1 MTILTLQNYYLPG
14 HRGGGCIRAVSNLV
28 AALGSEFDF
37 RIVCNDRDLGVTEP
51 YTGVRTGDW
60 SRVGP
65 GQVHYTGPRAVT
77 DTIRRLLREPGH
89 DIVYLN
95 SIFERRYAM
104 WPLLLRRMG
113 MVRDVPF
120 VVAPRGELGGNALLI
135 RGGRK
140 RAYLAAA
147 ARLGW
152 LDRLTWHATS
162 HTEVAEIERFLSD
175 YRIEGRVV
183 RADDLVTAGPL
194 TGVHREP
201 KQPGRA
207 RIVYLSRIVP
217 KKNLDF
223 AIRVLREVRGAV
235 EFDIYGPREDAA
247 YWAKCENEIRALPSN
262 VVVRYQG
269 IAAHEDVV
277 RILGGYDLFFFPTL
291 NENFGYAIFE
301 ALRGG
306 CPVLL
311 SDQTP
316 WGPVAEAGAG
326 WALPLADVRGFVRAI
341 EEVAARG
348 ESGQQEQSER
358 AAGFASRM
366 AANQMAIED
375 HRRLFKGAERIPCP

>member
-28 AALGSEFDF
+28 HALGGEFDF
-37 RIVCNDRDLGVTEP
+37 RIICNDRDLGVAER
-51 YTGVRTGDW
+51 YAGIRTGEW
-60 SRVGP
+60 SRVGS
-65 GQVHYTGPRAVT
+65 GHVHYTEPRAVAS
-77 DTIRRLLREPGH
+77 TIRRLLLGPGH
-89 DIVYLN
+89 HLVYLN

-104 WPLLLRRMG
+104 WPLLLRRTRAA
-113 MVRDVPF
+113 RDVPF
-120 VVAPRGELGGNALLI
+120 VIAPRGELGGNALLI
-135 RGGRK
+135 RGARK
-140 RAYLAAA
+140 RAYLATA

-152 LDRLTWHATS
+152 FDGLTWHATS
-162 HTEVAEIERFLSD
+162 HTEVAEIERFLAD
-175 YRIEGRVV
+175 HRIEGRVV

-194 TGVHREP
+194 PGIHREP
-201 KQPGRA
+201 KHAGRA

-223 AIRVLREVRGAV
+223 ALRVLREVRGAV

-247 YWAKCENEIRALPSN
+247 YWSKCEDEIRALPSN
-262 VVVRYQG
+262 VVVRYRG

-277 RILGGYDLFFFPTL
+277 GILGGYGLFFFPTL

-301 ALRGG
+301 SLRGG

-316 WGPVAEAGAG
+316 WGPVVEAGAG
-326 WALPLADVRGFVRAI
+326 WTLPLDDVRGFVRVI
-341 EEVAARG
+341 EEVVARS
-348 ESGQQEQSER
+348 ESGQREQSER

-366 AANQMAIED
+366 AANETAIED
-375 HRRLFKGAERIPCP
+375 HRRLFRGA